1 MEALMTASACAGA
14 FPDQPG
20 ASVTWQRSARCD
32 VNGSCVEVALLP
44 TGKIGV
50 RDGKIGAASPVLSF
64 SPQSWRGFVSGVR
77 AGQAGAS

>member
-1 MEALMTASACAGA
+1 
-14 FPDQPG
+14 
-20 ASVTWQRSARCD
+20 
-32 VNGSCVEVALLP
+32 VALLP